1 MIKLFLPLVEH
12 GALNKM
18 NMEDIAHLKYK
29 FLFYQWWQDSMF
41 ISDKSAAL
49 IEILIKHMFKIEK
62 EKLFQFSESGAFLKD
77 MISYTE
83 FIVRQFYQF

>member
-1 MIKLFLPLVEH
+1 
-12 GALNKM
+12 
-18 NMEDIAHLKYK
+18 
-29 FLFYQWWQDSMF
+29 MF